1 MSAKELY
8 ISLKKEYENYVVII
22 KEKHCYKTFFHDA
35 KIMWY
40 LFNYKYNSDIVIF
53 GNNAFD
59 KVVNELKEV
68 SINFVIISKVE
79 ELLSYKSDNNS
90 YLEYYELS
98 EKAYSKILK
107 EKELIKKLKVILS
120 NKEGAYE
127 KIDNFFNTFF
137 SNN

>member
-1 MSAKELY
+1 MDGNLM
-8 ISLKKEYENYVVII
+8 KKKRKSKNIYD
-22 KEKHCYKTFFHDA
+22 DA

-98 EKAYSKILK
+98 ENAYAKILR
-107 EKELIKKLKVILS
+107 EKYLIKKLRVILS
-120 NKEGAYE
+120 TKADSYE
-127 KIDNFFNTFF
+127 KIDDFFNTFLETK
-137 SNN
+137 